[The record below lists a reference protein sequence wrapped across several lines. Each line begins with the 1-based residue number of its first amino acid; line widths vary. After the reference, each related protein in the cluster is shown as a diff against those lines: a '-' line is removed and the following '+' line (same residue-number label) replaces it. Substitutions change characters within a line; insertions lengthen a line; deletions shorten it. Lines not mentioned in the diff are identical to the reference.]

1 MYETVSGA
9 FARVFAVAEQVAFLI
24 ALTAVTLFI
33 LHFNMPGAA
42 PIRPFT
48 LPHIPQEWIAK
59 FTTPAQPSVFEEEA
73 AMSSKELLDRW
84 QPFIAE
90 AAKKFNLPASWIRA
104 VMQRESGGRTMMAE
118 GVPIASSVGAVGV
131 MQLMPDT
138 YNDMRA
144 AYDLGNNP
152 ADPHDSIIA
161 GAAYLKW
168 LHRKYGFPNM
178 FAAYNDGPTN
188 FDRYLAGDRTLPAE
202 TVAYLSSLSNRLS
215 NDVVRPRRRHFT
227 REARVSQSYAVQG

>member
-1 MYETVSGA
+1 MTETVSA
-9 FARVFAVAEQVAFLI
+9 ALARVFAVAEQVAFLI

-33 LHFNMPGAA
+33 LHSNMPGAA
-42 PIRPFT
+42 PIRPFA
-48 LPHIPQEWIAK
+48 LPHLPQAWIAK
-59 FTTPAQPSVFEEEA
+59 FSAPAQPSAFEEEA
-73 AMSSKELLDRW
+73 AMSSKQLLDRW
-84 QPFIAE
+84 QPFIEE
-90 AAKKFNLPASWIRA
+90 AAKKFDLPASWIRA

-118 GVPIASSVGAVGV
+118 NTPIASPVGAVGV

-138 YNDMRA
+138 YNDMRV
-144 AYDLGNNP
+144 AYGLGDNP
-152 ADPHDSIIA
+152 ADPHDSVIA

-188 FDRYLAGDRTLPAE
+188 FDRYLSGDRTLPAE

-215 NDVVRPRRRHFT
+215 DDAVRPRRRHFT
-227 REARVSQSYAVQG
+227 REARVSSSYAVQG

>member
-1 MYETVSGA
+1 LNETVSGA
-9 FARVFAVAEQVAFLI
+9 FVRVFAVAEQVAFLI
-24 ALTAVTLFI
+24 ALTAVTL
-33 LHFNMPGAA
+33 LLMRSNMPGAA

-48 LPHIPQEWIAK
+48 LPQAWIEK
-59 FTTPAQPSVFEEEA
+59 FTAPAQPSVFDQEA
-73 AMSSKELLDRW
+73 AMTSKELLDRW
-84 QPFIAE
+84 NPFIEE
-90 AAKKFNLPASWIRA
+90 AAKKFDLPASWVRA
-104 VMQRESGGRTMMAE
+104 VIARESGGRTMMAE
-118 GVPIASSVGAVGV
+118 GVPIASSVGAVGI

-144 AYDLGNNP
+144 AYGLGDNP

-178 FAAYNDGPTN
+178 FAAYNDGPAN
-188 FDRYLAGDRTLPAE
+188 FDKYLSGGRTLPAE

-215 NDVVRPRRRHFT
+215 DDAVRPRRRHFT
-227 REARVSQSYAVQG
+227 REARVSQSYAIQG

>member
-33 LHFNMPGAA
+33 LHSNLPGAA
-42 PIRPFT
+42 PIRPVSFAQ
-48 LPHIPQEWIAK
+48 LPRTWIAK
-59 FTTPAQPSVFEEEA
+59 FAAPAQPSVFEEEA

-90 AAKKFNLPASWIRA
+90 AAKKFDLPQSWIRA

-118 GVPIASSVGAVGV
+118 GVPIQSPVGAVGV
-131 MQLMPDT
+131 MQLMPQT
-138 YNDMRA
+138 YNEMRA
-144 AYDLGNNP
+144 TYGLGDNP
-152 ADPHDSIIA
+152 ADPHDSVIA

-178 FAAYNDGPTN
+178 FAAYNDGPAN
-188 FDRYLAGDRTLPAE
+188 FDKYLAGDRTLPAQ

-215 NDVVRPRRRHFT
+215 DDAVRPRRRHFT
-227 REARVSQSYAVQG
+227 REARISTSYAVQG

>member
-33 LHFNMPGAA
+33 LHASVPLVA
-42 PIRPFT
+42 PMRPSAFPH
-48 LPHIPQEWIAK
+48 LPQTWIAK
-59 FTTPAQPSVFEEEA
+59 FTMPAQPSVFEEEA

-90 AAKKFNLPASWIRA
+90 AAKKFDLPESWIRA

-118 GVPIASSVGAVGV
+118 NTPIASAVGAVGI

-138 YNDMRA
+138 YNDMRV
-144 AYDLGNNP
+144 AYGLGDNP
-152 ADPHDSIIA
+152 ADPHDSVIA

-178 FAAYNDGPTN
+178 FAAYNDGPAN
-188 FDRYLAGDRTLPAE
+188 FDKYLAGDRTLPAE

-215 NDVVRPRRRHFT
+215 DDAARPRRRHFT
-227 REARVSQSYAVQG
+227 REARVSTFYAVQG